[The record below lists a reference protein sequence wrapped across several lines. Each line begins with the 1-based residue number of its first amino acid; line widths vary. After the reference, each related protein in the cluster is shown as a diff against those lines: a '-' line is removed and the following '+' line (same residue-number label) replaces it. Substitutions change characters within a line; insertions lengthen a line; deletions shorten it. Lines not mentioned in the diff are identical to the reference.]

1 MTLHIEL
8 DRYLTLRRSLGYK
21 LREDESVLRRFL
33 DYAASEG
40 GSCIST
46 ELFLRWQG
54 SFGRATQ
61 QTWGGRYSMVRL
73 FAEWL
78 HGQDQCHEIPPRGLV
93 PRRAKR
99 PHPYIYSDTEI
110 ASIVTAAAQLPSIY
124 GLRGLTYSTFFGL
137 IAATGLRISEAVGLD
152 IEDVNLIEGSLY
164 VRSGKFGKD
173 RQLPLESSVV
183 AHLCAYAKERDR
195 LLGQTPPSFFVKC
208 SGKRIGVD
216 GAQYNFAQIGQRIG
230 LREAQRAYGHG
241 LGPRIHDLRHSFA
254 VRTMIGWYRAGKDP
268 AREMIKLS
276 TWLGHADPKHTYW
289 YIEAVPEL
297 LDLASQRAEN
307 SLAKEMLP

>member
-33 DYAASEG
+33 DFAAAEG
-40 GSCIST
+40 DSCIST

-54 SFGRATQ
+54 SFGRARQ

-78 HGQDQCHEIPPRGLV
+78 HGQDQRHEIPPRGLV

-99 PHPYIYSDTEI
+99 PRPYIYSDTEI
-110 ASIVTAAAQLPSIY
+110 TSIVTAAARLPSIY

-137 IAATGLRISEAVGLD
+137 IAATGLRLGEAIGLD
-152 IEDVNLIEGSLY
+152 GKDVDLIQGSLY
-164 VRSGKFGKD
+164 IRSGKFGKD
-173 RQLPLESSVV
+173 RLLPLESSVV

-195 LLGQTPPSFFVKC
+195 LLGHTPPSFFVKC
-208 SGKRIGVD
+208 SGKRIGID
-216 GAQYNFAQIGQRIG
+216 GAQYNFAQIGQRVG
-230 LREAQRAYGHG
+230 LREARRAYGYGH
-241 LGPRIHDLRHSFA
+241 GPRIHDLRHSFA

-297 LDLASQRAEN
+297 LDLASQRAEI